1 MNGDTSLDGLVVPLG
16 RGGPERRLGGL
27 LHQRED
33 YRGDEADGE
42 E

>member
-1 MNGDTSLDGLVVPLG
+1 MTGDASLRDLVVLLG
-16 RGGPERRLGGL
+16 CGGSKRLLGGL
-27 LHQRED
+27 LHQGED